1 MVVTSTN
8 QSTRMYLEGEEYCY
22 VPREGDTHERE
33 TLMYLVRGEER
44 HRRERIILLGT

>member
-1 MVVTSTN
+1 
-8 QSTRMYLEGEEYCY
+8 MYSEKG
-22 VPREGDTHERE
+22 RGTHERE